1 MNYQNTASSTNPA
14 LIVFLIDISGSMAAK
29 MPDGRPR
36 HVVVQDALQVAISKL
51 VQNSFSSGQV
61 RPRYRLLVLAYSEE
75 IWDIFGGIKYISE
88 EEFDITELPPM
99 TKTNPAGA
107 LEYVREVLA
116 EDIAKWSD
124 EHLRYC
130 PAPVVIHLTDA
141 EVSENFDDPEPV
153 AEQIKQLKVPDGNV
167 LLTNIYISPYLKVNV
182 ENLSDWEG
190 FYPEDSTGDLFGD
203 KLLRMSSLLPKTYQA
218 ALKEDG
224 LAGLKPG
231 TLMFY
236 PGFNTE
242 FIKGGVVVSALSR
255 PADDRLSAEPQN
267 NSMPERG
274 RDVYPE

>member
-1 MNYQNTASSTNPA
+1 MNYQNRASSTNPA
-14 LIVFLIDISGSMAAK
+14 LVVFLIDISGSMAAK

-51 VQNSFSSGQV
+51 VQNSFQSGQV

-75 IWDIFGGIKYISE
+75 IWDIFGGIKYISD
-88 EEFDITELPPM
+88 EEFNITELPPM
-99 TKTNPAGA
+99 TKTNPAAA
-107 LEYVREVLA
+107 LEHVREVLA

-141 EVSENFDDPEPV
+141 EVSENFEDPEPV
-153 AEQIKQLKVPDGNV
+153 AEQIRQLKVPDGNV
-167 LLTNIYISPYLKVNV
+167 LLTNIYISPYLKINA
-182 ENLSDWEG
+182 ENFSEWEG
-190 FYPEDSTGDLFGD
+190 FYPEDSSGDVFGD
-203 KLLRMSSLLPKTYQA
+203 KLLRMSSPLPEAYHE

-224 LAGLKPG
+224 HAGLKPG

-236 PGFNTE
+236 PGINAD
-242 FIKGGVVVSALSR
+242 FIKGGLVVSGASR
-255 PADDRLSAEPQN
+255 VADARAYKDEAA
-267 NSMPERG
+267 PERG